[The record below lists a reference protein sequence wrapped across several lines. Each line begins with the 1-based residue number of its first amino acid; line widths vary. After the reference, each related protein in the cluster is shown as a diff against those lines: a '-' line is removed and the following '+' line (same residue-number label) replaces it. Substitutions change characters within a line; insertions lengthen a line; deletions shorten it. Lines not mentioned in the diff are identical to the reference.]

1 MQNEHNLYT
10 YDYSN
15 NIVLF
20 IIRSLLMGSFKIKE
34 FISLDATWM
43 LRLFHNVGI
52 TKFTIPKLV
61 F

>member
-1 MQNEHNLYT
+1 MVIRITSSIIFVKTKYGIIHYKVSSNGFIQN
-10 YDYSN
+10 
-15 NIVLF
+15 
-20 IIRSLLMGSFKIKE
+20 KE

-43 LRLFHNVGI
+43 LRLFLSVGI